1 MTPMRS
7 RPGPARCSQPL
18 PRSAVPGHPYL
29 RGVVRTTIPPELR
42 PFYFDFD
49 WQNDRVWA
57 EQARV
62 FTMPTKELTWH
73 LDQPLWSTRL
83 GEPRFDLRP
92 REVLDDPSAH
102 PEHWLRLRTA
112 NLNHPLDLMWTTDR
126 LVILDGIHRLAR
138 LAYEGI
144 PEARV
149 RRIPR
154 TAIPRIRR

>member
-1 MTPMRS
+1 M
-7 RPGPARCSQPL
+7 
-18 PRSAVPGHPYL
+18 
-29 RGVVRTTIPPELR
+29 
-42 PFYFDFD
+42 
-49 WQNDRVWA
+49 WA

-62 FTMPTKELTWH
+62 FVMPTRELSWH
-73 LDQPLWSTRL
+73 LDVPLWSSTID
-83 GEPRFDLRP
+83 EPLFDLRP
-92 REVLDDPSAH
+92 RDVLNDPRRY
-102 PEHWLRLRTA
+102 PEQWLRLRTA

-154 TAIPRIRR
+154 SAIPRIRR